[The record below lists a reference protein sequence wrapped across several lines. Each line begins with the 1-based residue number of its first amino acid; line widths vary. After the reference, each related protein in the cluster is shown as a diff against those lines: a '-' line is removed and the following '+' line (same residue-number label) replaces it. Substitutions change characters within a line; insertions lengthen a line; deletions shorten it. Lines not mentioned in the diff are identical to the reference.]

1 MTLTSRVIVT
11 LCIFLLISLT
21 ERRSLAS
28 DLTQLENDSEEA
40 LLRKLIAE
48 LEEVQAGEELQALSR
63 GVGNTDAK
71 TENKET
77 DEDMLHKLKA
87 HSNSATTETPMRTT
101 STTTRPPVTTTTT
114 TTTTTTSTATS
125 SATTATTKPKTSST
139 MSSAAPPATTTS
151 TTTTSYPTATTRVT
165 PPFTS
170 TARPPDD
177 FDMVISIME
186 LVRKWRKAGLLAP
199 LAPNAKS
206 IDKPT
211 EVSPHANKYAESSKS
226 SEADVTEEAT
236 STTTVPSTSSTN
248 LPPTSTKLPSTRMAA
263 TASDQTTVTM
273 ETASTI
279 DVTSVPTP
287 AETTDGASANVSKK
301 SESDVLLELA
311 ETSGKEHNSKSE
323 SPEDDSEKTNKD
335 KEKRLLLRLLI
346 KKLNNA
352 GKTREE
358 LVWPHGNWG
367 LPRLGNQRCPGESPV
382 WSMGTRTQDTENDMP
397 GNKMS
402 LAYPSLVGGNPGKS
416 VMTQSFCMKSDVT
429 DDGDPVTW
437 PAGEYCIYRYKG
449 SCPKD
454 FDVGFIQWDDENT
467 NNKNSRSGEL
477 PDGIYGTN
485 TQIEFC
491 CRTDGKWSDDVTLP
505 TAEPFLLLQKNPM
518 DCQRVAGM
526 DASQTWFQWDT
537 EDETR
542 GASSAGSVPY
552 NGVTKDGEVK
562 LHYCTYFP
570 SKRR

>member
-1 MTLTSRVIVT
+1 MPMFGE
-11 LCIFLLISLT
+11 C
-21 ERRSLAS
+21 AMGWK

-40 LLRKLIAE
+40 LLRRLIAE
-48 LEEVQAGEELQALSR
+48 LEEVQAGEELQ
-63 GVGNTDAK
+63 
-71 TENKET
+71 
-77 DEDMLHKLKA
+77 
-87 HSNSATTETPMRTT
+87 
-101 STTTRPPVTTTTT
+101 
-114 TTTTTTSTATS
+114 
-125 SATTATTKPKTSST
+125 
-139 MSSAAPPATTTS
+139 
-151 TTTTSYPTATTRVT
+151 VT

-226 SEADVTEEAT
+226 SEADVTEAAT

-248 LPPTSTKLPSTRMAA
+248 LPPVSTQSSTTDKADKTTEQ
-263 TASDQTTVTM
+263 TAVTM
-273 ETASTI
+273 DTASTI
-279 DVTSVPTP
+279 DVTTVPTP
-287 AETTDGASANVSKK
+287 AETTGGASANLSKK

-311 ETSGKEHNSKSE
+311 ETSGKESHSKSE
-323 SPEDDSEKTNKD
+323 S
-335 KEKRLLLRLLI
+335 
-346 KKLNNA
+346 
-352 GKTREE
+352 
-358 LVWPHGNWG
+358 
-367 LPRLGNQRCPGESPV
+367 
-382 WSMGTRTQDTENDMP
+382 TQDTENDMP